1 MDKWRSGKEGGGV
14 GFIYRKRG
22 RGNVFVLYRDRLG
35 IKNIVAE
42 QKLGRHQGGV
52 SFAL

>member
-1 MDKWRSGKEGGGV
+1 MEKWVGGEGGV
-14 GFIYRKRG
+14 FIYRKRG
-22 RGNVFVLYRDRLG
+22 SGNVFVLYRDRLG

-42 QKLGRHQGGV
+42 QKLGRGLGVV